1 MASTIIIGGGFSAL
15 IAKIFLA
22 NDSCRIIS
30 CQNPENLST
39 KNFHRRSILEVNKFF
54 LPKAISIGK
63 LRVKFEKT
71 RLHDRLCHGGN
82 SSIWGGIVDCAN
94 LSSFIIN
101 KLSKNGIAFKYLSFI
116 NTGTISNC
124 QTLMQMQNKSNSIL
138 NTSDILKK
146 AENYYVNSFYL
157 RGKKIG
163 LNLFSLSKGNRG
175 KVERI
180 YTDRLVICTGVVQT
194 IDLLYRS
201 GFIPN
206 KTTIQLSE
214 YIAKFRIKPSVRP
227 TRFNNDDNSLIIRY
241 DFSRAAGHFFGV
253 QEKKWTSNILRYFPF
268 YIDQIFYDKI
278 IKRKLKINDG
288 TLSDSLS
295 RRNSNHIFGKS
306 IHYCDL
312 KINRKSINTFLHNLS
327 PNIQGLGM
335 AFIAQK
341 KAGPISNDII
351 IDAKEKL
358 INLI

>member
-15 IAKIFLA
+15 IARIFLGHA
-22 NDSCRIIS
+22 NCRVIS
-30 CQNPENLST
+30 CQNPEYLSK
-39 KNFHRRSILEVNKFF
+39 KNFHRRRILEVNKFF

-63 LRVKFEKT
+63 LKVRFNKT
-71 RLHDRLCHGGN
+71 RLHDRLGHGGN
-82 SSIWGGIVDCAN
+82 SAIWGGVVDCAN
-94 LSSFIIN
+94 FSNIILN
-101 KLSKNGIAFKYLSFI
+101 KLSKNGIVFKYLSFTS
-116 NTGTISNC
+116 TGTISNS
-124 QTLMQMQNKSNSIL
+124 QTLMQMQNKSNLIF
-138 NTSDILKK
+138 NASDILRNGD
-146 AENYYVNSFYL
+146 NYYVDSFYL
-157 RGKKIG
+157 KGKKIG
-163 LNLFSLSKGNRG
+163 LNLFSLSKGSKKN
-175 KVERI
+175 VVQI
-180 YTDRLVICTGVVQT
+180 YTDRLVICTGIVQT

-201 GFIPN
+201 GFIPD

-214 YIAKFRIKPSVRP
+214 YITKSRVKLTVSPS
-227 TRFNNDDNSLIIRY
+227 RFNKEVNSVIIRY
-241 DFSRAAGHFFGV
+241 DFVRAAGHFFGI
-253 QEKKWTSNILRYFPF
+253 QERKWISNIFRYFPF

-295 RRNSNHIFGKS
+295 RRNNNHIFGKS

-312 KINRKSINTFLHNLS
+312 KINRKNINTFLHNLS

-358 INLI
+358 IN